1 MSAPVGRSVSAKRV
15 APDMKQSQRG
25 VSLIE
30 VMVAVLVT
38 TTGVLGAAALQL
50 NAVKFNQAANVRS
63 TAVFLA
69 NDMADRIRA
78 NRGAA
83 LAGNYDLAMN
93 DSAPVGDNIPASDQR
108 EWLTE
113 LARRL
118 PAGDGA
124 VTRANT
130 RFTITIQWDE
140 GRLNETREANADD
153 NQTFVFVTEL

>member
-1 MSAPVGRSVSAKRV
+1 MKRS
-15 APDMKQSQRG
+15 QLG

-50 NAVKFNQAANVRS
+50 NAVKFNQAAHVRS
-63 TAVFLA
+63 MAVFLA

-83 LAGNYDLAMN
+83 LAGLYDLPMDAN
-93 DSAPVGDNIPASDQR
+93 APSGDDIPAADRR

-118 PAGDGA
+118 PSGDGS
-124 VTRANT
+124 VVRVNT

-140 GRLNETREANADD
+140 GRLRETREQNADD